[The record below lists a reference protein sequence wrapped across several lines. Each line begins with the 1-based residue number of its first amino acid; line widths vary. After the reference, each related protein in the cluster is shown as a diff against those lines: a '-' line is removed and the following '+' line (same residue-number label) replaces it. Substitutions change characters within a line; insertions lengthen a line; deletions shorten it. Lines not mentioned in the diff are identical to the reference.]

1 MSKTDTGILYNAL
14 RTPDGTVIRSRTR
27 HAYVSHDDA
36 NGKTYFVDGGLEYV
50 RASCNGDEEY
60 LTVWSDDPHEKIR
73 EFMDWGSYG
82 VKGDQPMTY
91 IKLKDMEDAHIMNV
105 LYECQMSPHYADA
118 MRKEQEFRLKK
129 IFKGFGDK

>member
-1 MSKTDTGILYNAL
+1 MSNIESGILYNAL

-50 RASCNGDEEY
+50 RASCNGDEEH
-60 LTVWSDDPHEKIR
+60 LTVWCDDPHEKIR

-82 VKGDQPMTY
+82 VKGDQPLTY
-91 IKLKDMEDAHIMNV
+91 VNLKDMEDLHIASV
-105 LYECQMSPHYADA
+105 LRECDLSPEYTDA
-118 MRKEQEFRLKK
+118 MRNEQLFRAQNEPS
-129 IFKGFGDK
+129 I